1 MGLCSNHRICAQSF
15 SHTARWVWKER
26 YGEVVKEEKSGIR
39 SSSYFPLFENVKNDR
54 AETCR
59 QKDLSFIKLDGSGLK
74 KRGAGKFFFWCGK

>member
-1 MGLCSNHRICAQSF
+1 MGL
-15 SHTARWVWKER
+15 E
-26 YGEVVKEEKSGIR
+26 GELWRGSQRGEKRGIR

-74 KRGAGKFFFWCGK
+74 KRGAGKFFFCHRK